1 MENRTEYD
9 IKMYKNGLFYLI
21 RTIKWWRWF
30 KWDII
35 IDSGSYESMAY
46 EYKKLIK

>member
-1 MENRTEYD
+1 MKKRIEYG
-9 IKMYKNGLFYLI
+9 IKMHKNGLFYLV
-21 RTIKWWRWF
+21 RTIKWWRF

-46 EYKKLIK
+46 EYKKLNK